1 MRLLCKLVLISFYR
15 VGSYIGF
22 NSNRYSDRE
31 EVLWCF
37 AVDTDGGESDRPFL
51 ADCWTCNYE
60 LKNVDYEVRAGLSS
74 VYDVPGKG
82 WVADDIHSESA
93 SRTLD
98 YACMIIFVV
107 CFSSW
112 AKSHSWQK
120 SDDDYAAYILA
131 LHLGKPENIT
141 DFLYA
146 RAMRAPFL
154 IYNNAT
160 GFMEAR
166 NANGSWAGPDN
177 GWTEGMCMPELWT
190 RTKLLILWRSY
201 LFVDKVINGLIRL
214 MWCMIYLR

>member
-98 YACMIIFVV
+98 YACMMIFVV

-112 AKSHSWQK
+112 AKSHSWQHQTTTTLPTFWLYTLGNLRI
-120 SDDDYAAYILA
+120 SPTSYMQGPCG
-131 LHLGKPENIT
+131 HLSWFTTMPQDSWKQGMRMGVGQGRIT
-141 DFLYA
+141 DG
-146 RAMRAPFL
+146 RKVC
-154 IYNNAT
+154 I
-160 GFMEAR
+160 
-166 NANGSWAGPDN
+166 
-177 GWTEGMCMPELWT
+177 MPELWT
-190 RTKLLILWRSY
+190 TTDYW
-201 LFVDKVINGLIRL
+201 FFAFCG
-214 MWCMIYLR
+214 